1 MAKQTPSVRMRRLGA
16 QLRKLR
22 EERGLNLDQASNFL
36 KISKSA
42 LNRMEN
48 AQVTTRAHEVN
59 YILMMYGIEED
70 DGLRAAMIGL
80 ATAGRSR
87 EWIKRHA
94 DVLPSGPLARDFTR
108 LEQDSRAIQT
118 YQANLI
124 PGLLQTKGYARAVMD
139 SVPRPPGSDLR
150 RALAFRMARQ
160 EVLTRPAPAML
171 DVVLGE
177 AAIRQC
183 LEGPDIMAEQLCYVA
198 ETMTRSN
205 ITVRVLPFSVQ
216 RNPGVD
222 GAFTML
228 DVETG
233 DFTVVVIDSLTSS
246 ICVEDDRDVRRYGK
260 VFRELQT
267 VACSPSES
275 RRIIEHAAEETHA
288 LQQDPR
294 S

>member
-1 MAKQTPSVRMRRLGA
+1 
-16 QLRKLR
+16 
-22 EERGLNLDQASNFL
+22 
-36 KISKSA
+36 
-42 LNRMEN
+42 MEN

-59 YILMMYGIEED
+59 YILMMYGIGED

-80 ATAGRSR
+80 ASGGRSR

-94 DVLPSGPLARDFTR
+94 DVVPGPLARDFTR
-108 LEQDSRAIQT
+108 LEQDSRAIRA

-124 PGLLQTKGYARAVMD
+124 PGLLQTMGYAHAVMD
-139 SVPRPPGSDLR
+139 SVPRLPGSDIQ

-160 EVLTRPAPAML
+160 EVLTRPDPATL

-177 AAIRQC
+177 AAIWQC
-183 LEGPDIMAEQLCYVA
+183 LGGRDIMTEQLRHVA
-198 ETMTRSN
+198 ELMTRSN
-205 ITVRVLPFSVQ
+205 ITVQVLPFSAQ
-216 RNPGVD
+216 KNPGVD

-228 DVETG
+228 DVEMG

-246 ICVEDDRDVRRYGK
+246 ICVEDDGDVGRYEK
-260 VFRELQT
+260 IFRELQA

-288 LQQDPR
+288 PHQEPR
-294 S
+294 G